1 MKRLIIILV
10 AFVALACE
18 REITPQSQDETI
30 MFSVSAPGL
39 EVTRSE
45 VTESEVT
52 DAGLAEGVDSGTMGL
67 RLHETLLSD
76 YIYGLRLAPEKIND
90 TFTGRWFPDA
100 AHGGQRPKWTDK
112 ATNGN
117 IPAMSFF
124 AFAFSPFSKYGS
136 SIVVGEGS
144 RGRSV
149 TITQPSSYQDAGF
162 IDYLLSYEV
171 DVPAQKVG
179 DSYPLIALQL
189 EHALTK
195 VELYVDCAEA
205 FKNSKYKIE
214 FTELCFND
222 IYTTATLTVS
232 HHKKAGEAGSNLW
245 TVSYASGDG
254 TVNDYNLVAD
264 PEDPVVL
271 NVDNEEPVM
280 EFIAFPVSST
290 FPYTLDVAYRISDTE
305 QTPQG
310 AVIASSATT
319 FTLRNFTPKGWLS
332 GHKVRYSLHID
343 NGIELTGK
351 ITDWVEGDYI
361 EGVIFPDQN
370 VQ

>member
-45 VTESEVT
+45 VT
-52 DAGLAEGVDSGTMGL
+52 DAELAEGVDGGTMGL

-76 YIYGLRLAPEKIND
+76 YIYGLRLAPEKIDD

-189 EHALTK
+189 EHA
-195 VELYVDCAEA
+195 
-205 FKNSKYKIE
+205 
-214 FTELCFND
+214 
-222 IYTTATLTVS
+222 
-232 HHKKAGEAGSNLW
+232 
-245 TVSYASGDG
+245 
-254 TVNDYNLVAD
+254 
-264 PEDPVVL
+264 
-271 NVDNEEPVM
+271 
-280 EFIAFPVSST
+280 
-290 FPYTLDVAYRISDTE
+290 
-305 QTPQG
+305 
-310 AVIASSATT
+310 
-319 FTLRNFTPKGWLS
+319 
-332 GHKVRYSLHID
+332 
-343 NGIELTGK
+343 
-351 ITDWVEGDYI
+351 
-361 EGVIFPDQN
+361 
-370 VQ
+370 

>member
-45 VTESEVT
+45 VT
-52 DAGLAEGVDSGTMGL
+52 DAGLAEGVDGGTMGL

-76 YIYGLRLAPEKIND
+76 YIYGLRLAPEKIDD

-112 ATNGN
+112 ATNAN

-149 TITQPSSYQDAGF
+149 TITQPSLYQGAEF

-171 DVPAQKVG
+171 DVPVQKVG

-205 FKNSKYKIE
+205 FKDSKYKIE

-232 HHKKAGEAGSNLW
+232 HHKKAGEVGSNLW
-245 TVSYASGDG
+245 AVSYASGDG
-254 TVNDYNLVAD
+254 TVNDYSH
-264 PEDPVVL
+264 PVVL
-271 NVDNEEPVM
+271 NVGNEGPVM

-290 FPYTLDVAYRISDTE
+290 FPYTLVVAYEISENRGTE
-305 QTPQG
+305 QTPQW
-310 AVIASSATT
+310 ALIASSRTT